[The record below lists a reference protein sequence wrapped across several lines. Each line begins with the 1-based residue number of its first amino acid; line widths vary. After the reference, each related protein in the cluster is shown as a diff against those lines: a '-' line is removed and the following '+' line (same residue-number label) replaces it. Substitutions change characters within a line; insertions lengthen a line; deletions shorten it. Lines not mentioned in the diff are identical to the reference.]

1 MLVKRLQ
8 WSKLGYK
15 YLEDTLTLSGIQMK
29 NKKLRKMEKHLFL
42 NSMTILQLINL
53 MRFQIKQKLSQEK
66 LYYHNLE
73 NL

>member
-8 WSKLGYK
+8 WSKLGDK
-15 YLEDTLTLSGIQMK
+15 YLEDTLTLSGIKMK